1 MGFFKKMKMKE
12 NYDLLI
18 LSTFLRIE
26 KDNKDSSGYVH
37 KKIDGLNIVLCM
49 YENGNTV
56 SINREKVDELLKSI
70 DSSNYRYSL
79 DRLFDTAALSTLSEI
94 SDRFI
99 QLHPE
104 AIEIPID
111 KNKNSN
117 LLLFTE
123 IENPTPAALIYAK
136 PYFIN
141 GNVTQIEKFVPN
153 LNCPKISK
161 DFKGKTIFAL
171 PKPNLIF
178 FGDSNIRTIK
188 EEMIEHMK
196 KFVYDDLLLSNRFYM
211 YDDNFDIISVGEFRL
226 N

>member
-123 IENPTPAALIYAK
+123 IENPTPAALIYA
-136 PYFIN
+136 
-141 GNVTQIEKFVPN
+141 
-153 LNCPKISK
+153 
-161 DFKGKTIFAL
+161 FKGKTIFAL